1 MVDFDYSPSSNTSGD
16 DYKPSGNAAV
26 PSPVPETAP
35 SLSSDSEI
43 TPSSSDPDF
52 PFEDTNHEELGD
64 LEEDSGSLL
73 SFEEGRVLGC
83 LMEKAKTTPDSYPL
97 SLNALINACNQKTSR
112 LPVTDLDEGD
122 IMEAIEGLRSKRLI
136 HRVDQAGARTP
147 KFQHRA
153 IETIDIEND
162 EAALL
167 CVLLLRGPQTPGEIR
182 SRTER
187 LYAFDSTAEVEQM
200 LRDLADRSRPLVKV
214 IPPSQGRKEPRYHQL
229 YCEYPL
235 DIPDGSVAGVPVYEA
250 TPRVS
255 VDRIEGL
262 EARVVELEEQLVKL
276 HGDFEQLRE
285 LLD

>member
-1 MVDFDYSPSSNTSGD
+1 MVDFDYSPSPDTSGD
-16 DYKPSGNAAV
+16 DYKPSGDGAF
-26 PSPVPETAP
+26 PPPERETP
-35 SLSSDSEI
+35 PPLSSDSEI
-43 TPSSSDPDF
+43 TPSASTPGFSS
-52 PFEDTNHEELGD
+52 EDTSHKELD
-64 LEEDSGSLL
+64 NLEEDSGPLL

-83 LMEKAKTTPDSYPL
+83 LIEKAKTTPDSYPL
-97 SLNALINACNQKTSR
+97 SLNALVNACNQKTSR

-122 IMEAIEGLRSKRLI
+122 IMQAIEGLRSKRLV

-153 IETIDIEND
+153 IETIDIEDD

-235 DIPDGSVAGVPVYEA
+235 DIPDGSVASAPVYEA

>member
-1 MVDFDYSPSSNTSGD
+1 MVDFDYSPSSDPSGD
-16 DYKPSGNAAV
+16 DYKPSGDAAV
-26 PSPVPETAP
+26 PSPEPETAP
-35 SLSSDSEI
+35 SLSANSEI
-43 TPSSSDPDF
+43 TPSASDPDF
-52 PFEDTNHEELGD
+52 SLEDTSHEELD
-64 LEEDSGSLL
+64 NLEEDPGPFL

-83 LMEKAKTTPDSYPL
+83 LIEKAKTTPDSYPL
-97 SLNALINACNQKTSR
+97 SLNALVNACNQKTSR

-122 IMEAIEGLRSKRLI
+122 IMEAIEGLRSKRLV

-153 IETIDIEND
+153 IETIDIEDD

-167 CVLLLRGPQTPGEIR
+167 CILLLRGPQTPGEIR

-200 LRDLADRSRPLVKV
+200 LRDLAERSRPLVKV

-262 EARVVELEEQLVKL
+262 EARVVELEEKLVKL

>member
-16 DYKPSGNAAV
+16 DYKPSGDGAI
-26 PSPVPETAP
+26 PYREPERAIP
-35 SLSSDSEI
+35 LSSDSEN
-43 TPSSSDPDF
+43 TQLTSDADISI
-52 PFEDTNHEELGD
+52 EDVSNDGLENTGEE
-64 LEEDSGSLL
+64 SGPLL

-83 LMEKAKTTPDSYPL
+83 LIEKAKTTPDSYPL
-97 SLNALINACNQKTSR
+97 SLNALTNACNQKTSR

-122 IMEAIEGLRSKRLI
+122 IIDAIEGLRLKRLV

-187 LYAFDSTAEVEQM
+187 LYAFDSTAEVEQI
-200 LRDLADRSRPLVKV
+200 LRDLAGRHRPLVKV
-214 IPPSQGRKEPRYHQL
+214 IPPSQGRKEHRYHQL
-229 YCEYPL
+229 YSEYPL
-235 DIPDGSVAGVPVYEA
+235 DIPDGSNEGVPFYKA
-250 TPRVS
+250 TGRVS
-255 VDRIEGL
+255 AECIESL
-262 EARVVELEEQLVKL
+262 EARVEELERQLAQL
-276 HGDFEQLRE
+276 NGDFKQLRE

>member
-1 MVDFDYSPSSNTSGD
+1 MVDFDYSPSSDTSGD
-16 DYKPSGNAAV
+16 DYKPSGDAAV
-26 PSPVPETAP
+26 PSPEPETAP
-35 SLSSDSEI
+35 SLSADSEI
-43 TPSSSDPDF
+43 TPSASDPDF
-52 PFEDTNHEELGD
+52 FLEDTSHEELD
-64 LEEDSGSLL
+64 NLEEDSGPLL

-83 LMEKAKTTPDSYPL
+83 LIEKAKTTPDSYPL
-97 SLNALINACNQKTSR
+97 SLNALVNACNQKTSR

-122 IMEAIEGLRSKRLI
+122 IMEAIEGLRSKRLV

-167 CVLLLRGPQTPGEIR
+167 CILLLRGPQTPGEIR

-229 YCEYPL
+229 YGEYPL

-250 TPRVS
+250 TPRIS
-255 VDRIEGL
+255 VDRIDGL